1 MFNYLCGLQL
11 NINHINNITLKKMKT
26 IIFVA
31 TFYGGLFHGRLT
43 ASGERFD
50 KNKFTCAS
58 NYYKLGTILEV
69 TNIANGKSV
78 VVKVN
83 DRGGFKGKKLDLSKG
98 AFSKIAN
105 LKSGVIRIK
114 VEKFDEL

>member
-1 MFNYLCGLQL
+1 
-11 NINHINNITLKKMKT
+11 MKT
-26 IIFVA
+26 LIFLA
-31 TFYGGLFHGRLT
+31 TFYGGVFHGRLT

-58 NYYKLGTILEV
+58 NYYKIGTMLEV

-83 DRGGFKGKKLDLSKG
+83 DRGGFKGMKIDLSEG
-98 AFSKIAN
+98 AFKRIAN
-105 LKSGVIRIK
+105 LKQGVLKVR
-114 VEKFDEL
+114 VEKFNEL

>member
-1 MFNYLCGLQL
+1 
-11 NINHINNITLKKMKT
+11 MKT
-26 IIFVA
+26 IIFIA
-31 TFYGGLFHGRLT
+31 TFYGGVFHGRLT

-58 NYYKLGTILEV
+58 NYYKIGTILEV

-83 DRGGFKGKKLDLSKG
+83 DRGGFKGMKLDLSEG
-98 AFSKIAN
+98 AFKRIAN
-105 LKSGVIRIK
+105 LKQGVLKVK
-114 VEKFDEL
+114 VEKFNEL

>member
-1 MFNYLCGLQL
+1 
-11 NINHINNITLKKMKT
+11 MKT
-26 IIFVA
+26 IIFLA
-31 TFYGGLFHGRLT
+31 TFYGGVFHGRLT

-58 NYYKLGTILEV
+58 NYYKIGTILEV

-83 DRGGFKGKKLDLSKG
+83 DRGGFKGMKLDLSEG
-98 AFSKIAN
+98 AFKRIAN
-105 LKSGVIRIK
+105 LKQGVLKVR
-114 VEKFDEL
+114 VEKFNEL

>member
-1 MFNYLCGLQL
+1 
-11 NINHINNITLKKMKT
+11 MKT
-26 IIFVA
+26 LIFLA
-31 TFYGGLFHGRLT
+31 TFYGGVFHGRLT

-58 NYYKLGTILEV
+58 NYYKIGTILEV

-83 DRGGFKGKKLDLSKG
+83 DRGGFKGMKLDLSEG
-98 AFSKIAN
+98 AFKIIAN
-105 LKSGVIRIK
+105 LKKGVLKVR
-114 VEKFDEL
+114 VEKFNEL

>member
-1 MFNYLCGLQL
+1 
-11 NINHINNITLKKMKT
+11 MKT
-26 IIFVA
+26 IIFLA
-31 TFYGGLFHGRLT
+31 TFYGGVFHGRLT

-58 NYYKLGTILEV
+58 NYYKIGTILEV

-83 DRGGFKGKKLDLSKG
+83 DRGGFKGMKLDLSEG
-98 AFSKIAN
+98 AFKRIAN
-105 LKSGVIRIK
+105 LKQGILKVK
-114 VEKFDEL
+114 VEKFNEL

>member
-1 MFNYLCGLQL
+1 
-11 NINHINNITLKKMKT
+11 MKT
-26 IIFVA
+26 IILIA
-31 TFYGGLFHGRLT
+31 TFYGGVFHGRLT

-58 NYYKLGTILEV
+58 NYYKIGTILEV

-83 DRGGFKGKKLDLSKG
+83 DRGGFKGMKIDLSEG
-98 AFSKIAN
+98 AFKRIAN
-105 LKSGVIRIK
+105 LKQGVLKVR
-114 VEKFDEL
+114 VEKFNDL

>member
-1 MFNYLCGLQL
+1 
-11 NINHINNITLKKMKT
+11 MKT
-26 IIFVA
+26 IIFLA
-31 TFYGGLFHGRLT
+31 TFYGGVFHGRIT

-58 NYYKLGTILEV
+58 NYYKIGTILEV

-83 DRGGFKGKKLDLSKG
+83 DRGGFKGMKIDLSEG
-98 AFSKIAN
+98 AFKRIAN
-105 LKSGVIRIK
+105 LKKGVLKVK
-114 VEKFDEL
+114 VEKFNEL

>member
-1 MFNYLCGLQL
+1 
-11 NINHINNITLKKMKT
+11 MKT
-26 IIFVA
+26 LIFLA
-31 TFYGGLFHGRLT
+31 TFYGGVFHGRLT

-58 NYYKLGTILEV
+58 NYYKIGTILEV

-83 DRGGFKGKKLDLSKG
+83 DRGGFKGMKLDLSEG
-98 AFSKIAN
+98 AFKRIAN
-105 LKSGVIRIK
+105 LKQGVLKVR
-114 VEKFDEL
+114 VEKFNEL